1 MNKNIL
7 SKLPIIGICLILALS
22 VCVIL
27 YKRLYKH
34 KEGLYDDFRIRVIIK
49 DAEGEYTDTAQ
60 YINSHSFDKSNE
72 KDKEGEYLAGSHPT
86 HYLRK
91 GDMYATV
98 KDLPLH
104 VDNNYYIPENCKM
117 AFIVVK
123 LSADNSHYEIVEDE
137 LNDSPS
143 GNNMLMCYMANTNYK
158 IKGHKWKGDTS
169 TIDKAEDVAS
179 GTEKNKC
186 IIDVSSNELNAA
198 ILKKNTAV
206 TLAKTKDK
214 LNDDIKKL
222 TDAAKDH
229 NGALTAAEDKQKTT
243 EDVANKLTVKF
254 ESIKAAQDVA
264 QDTSDD
270 DIIRLFVN
278 KLNASIKLNTPCPDP
293 LDPDTGFCGGT
304 VSANN
309 KISDILKLS
318 TYTDT
323 EKPKFDRFFK
333 KYHTTPMNALD
344 DVIVWIKEQQL
355 ITDAQMTTKEDEYN
369 SKLDIANQATAT
381 ETGKVKDAEAKAAAN
396 EEELRKKNN
405 DLRQNQTLTKQYNV
419 LKRAVSQSCPTA
431 AGQGMEV
438 SFGKF
443 MSHLKGI
450 RDIEDKVKDRICP
463 FIKDNMIV
471 DSNTQ
476 NADNAA
482 DDDDSTIDGFRGSIL
497 GDCNKYNK
505 DVVSW
510 NMDTLKSG
518 CCGKTCIND
527 N

>member
-34 KEGLYDDFRIRVIIK
+34 KEGLYDDFRVRVIIK
-49 DAEGEYTDTAQ
+49 DAEGKYIDTVQ
-60 YINSHSFDKSNE
+60 YIDSHSFDKSNK

-117 AFIVVK
+117 AFIVVE

-169 TIDKAEDVAS
+169 TIDTTEDVAS

-198 ILKKNTAV
+198 ILKKNTAE

-214 LNDDIKKL
+214 LNDEMEELKGDAKTHEGAIK
-222 TDAAKDH
+222 AA
-229 NGALTAAEDKQKTT
+229 TAKIKTA

-254 ESIKAAQDVA
+254 ESIKAAQVAA
-264 QDTSDD
+264 QDTSVDN
-270 DIIRLFVN
+270 IISKFVDN
-278 KLNASIKLNTPCPDP
+278 LKQNIVLNTLCSVDV
-293 LDPDTGFCGGT
+293 DGFCGGT
-304 VSANN
+304 DAANN
-309 KISDILKLS
+309 KISDIVKLS
-318 TYTDT
+318 TFDTDT
-323 EKPKFDRFFK
+323 DKHKFEKFFSYYHEYHISTLADVSAWDCEPKKSRFG
-333 KYHTTPMNALD
+333 
-344 DVIVWIKEQQL
+344 
-355 ITDAQMTTKEDEYN
+355 YN
-369 SKLDIANQATAT
+369 
-381 ETGKVKDAEAKAAAN
+381 
-396 EEELRKKNN
+396 
-405 DLRQNQTLTKQYNV
+405 
-419 LKRAVSQSCPTA
+419 
-431 AGQGMEV
+431 
-438 SFGKF
+438 
-443 MSHLKGI
+443 
-450 RDIEDKVKDRICP
+450 
-463 FIKDNMIV
+463 
-471 DSNTQ
+471 
-476 NADNAA
+476 
-482 DDDDSTIDGFRGSIL
+482 
-497 GDCNKYNK
+497 
-505 DVVSW
+505 
-510 NMDTLKSG
+510 
-518 CCGKTCIND
+518 
-527 N
+527 